1 MLIIKDKEFEKRFGG
16 NWMHTDNKGKY
27 FRIAKEK
34 IILTDCKD
42 TKGNIS
48 TMPFI
53 AIDNTTLE
61 CLMEC
66 FATMEEAKEF
76 LSLNM
81 EAKRIIDKRDI
92 KLDFYVLVYNVI
104 TTEYLNEIVF
114 QTYQEALKKFHRI
127 NIADANTVVEIIFS
141 PQEDDKEYYDN
152 VVIMRKEA
160 K

>member
-1 MLIIKDKEFEKRFGG
+1 MLIMKDKEFEKRFGS
-16 NWMHTDNKGKY
+16 NWMHTNNEGKY
-27 FRIAKEK
+27 FKIAKEK

-48 TMPFI
+48 TTPFI

-76 LSLNM
+76 LNLDM
-81 EAKRIIDKRDI
+81 EVKRIIDKRDI
-92 KLDFYVLVYNVI
+92 KLDFYILVYNVI
-104 TTEYLNEIVF
+104 TTEYLNEIIF
-114 QTYQEALKKFHRI
+114 QTYQEALKKFHET
-127 NIADANTVVEIIFS
+127 NITDANTVVEIIFS

-152 VVIMRKEA
+152 VVIMRKEL